1 MLETNI
7 DDMNPEL
14 YTYVMEKA
22 FEKGALDVFMT
33 SIIMKKN
40 RPGIKLSILCEEDD
54 LQVLEELLLVETT
67 TLGLRKYSV
76 DRSVLERRTME
87 INTKYGV
94 VSMKI
99 GYLDGKRVKYAPE
112 YEECRK
118 IAKAHGVPIKEVY
131 EEIAYEGKK
140 FFERQ

>member
-7 DDMNPEL
+7 DDMNPEF

-54 LQVLEELLLVETT
+54 MQVLEELIFVETT
-67 TLGLRKYSV
+67 TLGLRKYPV
-76 DRSVLERRTME
+76 GRSILDRRTME

-94 VSMKI
+94 VSIKV
-99 GYLDGKRVKYAPE
+99 GYLEGKQIKYAPE
-112 YEECRK
+112 YEECKR
-118 IAKAHGVPIKEVY
+118 IAEIHGVPIKEVY
-131 EEIAYEGKK
+131 EEISYKGKK
-140 FFERQ
+140 FFEKQ

>member
-1 MLETNI
+1 ML
-7 DDMNPEL
+7 
-14 YTYVMEKA
+14 
-22 FEKGALDVFMT
+22 FR
-33 SIIMKKN
+33 S
-40 RPGIKLSILCEEDD
+40 KLSILCEEDD